1 MATSDYS
8 EVPRLSTAKILQVI
22 VGYAYADMKAGIIG
36 LPSVGKTTI
45 FNVLTQ
51 GKAAAGPAAG
61 RRLEPNVGIV
71 KVPDA
76 RVDFLATKFSPE
88 KTTYATVE
96 FVDVQGL
103 VRGKGQDMAL
113 APLRTVDVLLHV
125 IRVFDDDSVPHDEL
139 TIDAERDKRNVDYEL
154 MLADIAA
161 IEKRVER
168 LEKDL
173 KKIKNPAGEKELV
186 FLQRAKAW
194 LESEKPLREMEV
206 GDEDKKLIKGFAF
219 LSEKPMMYVL
229 NIGETQL
236 DQLKESAHVALS
248 PNTEQAIIC
257 GKLEAEMAEL
267 PPDELKTFL
276 ADYGLT
282 ESGAERLIR
291 TTYRLLGLISFLT
304 AGEEECRA
312 WTITRGMNAQ
322 RSAGVIHS
330 DLEDHFI
337 RAEVCAYDDF
347 VKHGSMQALKEKG
360 LLRLE
365 GKEYV
370 VKDGDIMTIRHSG

>member
-1 MATSDYS
+1 
-8 EVPRLSTAKILQVI
+8 
-22 VGYAYADMKAGIIG
+22 MKAGIIG
-36 LPSVGKTTI
+36 LTSVGKTTI

-51 GKAAAGPAAG
+51 GKAVSGAAG
-61 RRLEPNVGIV
+61 RKLEPNVRIV
-71 KVPDA
+71 KVPDS
-76 RVDFLATKFSPE
+76 RVDFLASKFNPE
-88 KTTYATVE
+88 KKTYATVE
-96 FVDVQGL
+96 FVDVQGI
-103 VRGKGQDMAL
+103 VRGKGQDVAL

-125 IRVFDDDSVPHDEL
+125 VRAFQDDAVPH
-139 TIDAERDKRNVDYEL
+139 AEGAVDPARDMRDVDYEL
-154 MLADIAA
+154 MLADIAS
-161 IEKRVER
+161 IEKRMER

-173 KKIKNPAGEKELV
+173 KKLKNPALEKEMAL
-186 FLQRAKAW
+186 LQRAKAW
-194 LESEKPLREMEV
+194 LEAEKPLREMSVAE
-206 GDEDKKLIKGFAF
+206 DERKLVKGFAF
-219 LSEKPMMYVL
+219 LSEKPMIYVE
-229 NIGETQL
+229 NIGE
-236 DQLKESAHVALS
+236 DQLHRLKEPNTQRELR
-248 PNTEQAIIC
+248 PNTEHTLIC

-267 PPDELKTFL
+267 PVEELRTFL
-276 ADYGLT
+276 ADYGLA

-322 RSAGVIHS
+322 RAAGAIHT

-337 RAEVCAYDDF
+337 RAEVCHYDDF

-365 GKEYV
+365 GKEYI

>member
-1 MATSDYS
+1 
-8 EVPRLSTAKILQVI
+8 
-22 VGYAYADMKAGIIG
+22 MKAGIIG

-51 GKAAAGPAAG
+51 GKAAAGPAG
-61 RRLEPNVGIV
+61 RKQEPNVGIV

-76 RVDFLATKFSPE
+76 RLDFLSSKFNPE

-113 APLRTVDVLLHV
+113 APVRTVDALVHV
-125 IRVFDDDSVPHDEL
+125 VRAFQDESVPHSEGGV
-139 TIDAERDKRNVDYEL
+139 DAERDKRDLDYEL
-154 MLADIAA
+154 MLADIAS
-161 IEKRVER
+161 IEKRAER

-173 KKIKNPAGEKELV
+173 KKVKNAALEKELAY
-186 FLQRAKAW
+186 LQQAKSW
-194 LESEKPLREMEV
+194 LESEKPLREMEIS
-206 GDEDKKLIKGFAF
+206 EEEKKLVRGFAF
-219 LSEKPMMYVL
+219 LSEKPMIYVE
-229 NIGETQL
+229 NIGE
-236 DQLKESAHVALS
+236 DQIDRLRHPSAHATLR

-276 ADYGLT
+276 SDYGLT

-291 TTYRLLGLISFLT
+291 TTYRLLGLISFFT
-304 AGEEECRA
+304 VGEEECRA
-312 WTITRGMNAQ
+312 WTITRGTNAQ
-322 RSAGVIHS
+322 NAAGVIHT
-330 DLEDHFI
+330 DLADHFI
-337 RAEVCAYDDF
+337 RAEVCHYDDF

-365 GKEYV
+365 GKEYT